1 MQPDADPG
9 LIFITGTDG
18 SGKSHLA
25 NVLKA
30 SLAARGYRSAVVW
43 SRFQNFVSKPFLALT
58 RLTGHN
64 HYRVVDGVRFGFHD
78 FQGLGRLRWLF
89 AILQAIDVNI
99 GAYLNITRPRRN
111 VDVLICERGPWDTL
125 SDVMVDTGLKI
136 SPQSLLGRVFLLQA
150 QKAGSVFL
158 IRRSPANVITTRP
171 ELRHDYKLNAKMDS
185 YNYLA
190 AQKSW
195 TVIDNNGSLS
205 QTESALKQSPDINR
219 LFQRHPQ

>member
-1 MQPDADPG
+1 MQPDGSPG
-9 LIFITGTDG
+9 LIFITGADG
-18 SGKSHLA
+18 SGKTHLA

-30 SLAARGYRSAVVW
+30 SLAARGYRTEVVW
-43 SRFQNFVSKPFLALT
+43 SRFQNFISKPFLALT

-89 AILQAIDVNI
+89 AILQAVDVNI
-99 GAYLNITRPRRN
+99 GAFRNITCKKRN

-150 QKAGSVFL
+150 KKACSVVL
-158 IRRSPANVITTRP
+158 IRRSPANVIATRP
-171 ELRHDYKLNAKMDS
+171 ELRHDYKLEAKVNS

-190 AQKSW
+190 IRQNWA
-195 TVIDNNGSLS
+195 VIDNNSSLS
-205 QTESALKQSPDINR
+205 QTESALKQYPDIHR
-219 LFQRHPQ
+219 LLKRHPR